1 MKTAQAK
8 IEVLLD
14 ILIERLQDIMASHD
28 IWPEEKCFVE
38 LKRLIEFSNLNNQ
51 RSEKVGKVPGPG
63 SQSKVPASSDEEL
76 IAELK
81 AKRPKDLFPRRG
93 PPNGKRPSVAPLPE
107 KPEPRFCDI
116 HTGVICVENPD
127 DTSKSMWICP
137 ECVKES
143 PPETFV
149 SLKALL

>member
-14 ILIERLQDIMASHD
+14 VLIERLQDVMTAEPA
-28 IWPEEKCFVE
+28 WPPEQQFAE
-38 LKRLIEFSNLNNQ
+38 LKRLIELSNLNNLKT
-51 RSEKVGKVPGPG
+51 EKVGKPAGP
-63 SQSKVPASSDEEL
+63 QSKVTAASDEEL

-81 AKRPKDLFPRRG
+81 SKRPKDLFPRRG